1 MFLKLFSI
9 FQEGTKVTGVENVWA
24 KPDELVYVGAVALE
38 LEEFA
43 DDAVYRS
50 LCKTY
55 GMYNIPVKVGKE
67 WPIYGKAYVYDVKG
81 TQHVTQQSPDAFTKQ
96 FKDFYAP
103 RVDVHTSE

>member
-9 FQEGTKVTGVENVWA
+9 LQEGEKVSGVEKVWA
-24 KPDELVYVGAVALE
+24 KPDELVYVGAVSLI
-38 LEEFA
+38 LEEFV
-43 DDAVYRS
+43 DDDLYRQ

-67 WPIYGKAYVYDVKG
+67 WPVYGKGYVYDVKG

-103 RVDVHTSE
+103 RAGVHTSE